1 MNPNK
6 LIEIAKLLP
15 NMRSTKSTIADV
27 ALHAGVS
34 TATVSRVINDF
45 PCSENTR
52 LRVLRSIAD
61 LKYKVNIDG
70 QALRSRKTNR
80 ILLSLAN
87 ISNPFYTS
95 LAENIESVISQS
107 GYHIL
112 LSASASNEDAIQEQI
127 EKANSGFVDG
137 FIFGPITYS
146 PATKNKLKRLTI
158 PTVVFGPH
166 IPGTKIDSIG
176 TNEYHGMKEA
186 ILYLRAQGKK
196 KFLLFNGPID
206 SIPGLNRN
214 NYFLKIMSEIK
225 GNSILHEVANTVSFT
240 FDQANI
246 EIRNLKSLSKFDAI
260 ICGNDLMAAAV
271 INYLREKN
279 VSIPEETAVVGIDN
293 DDLCTYMYP
302 KISSI
307 DINIPEQGEAA
318 AKALLSRLENPKLK
332 HREHL
337 TVSRFIPR
345 QST

>member
-1 MNPNK
+1 MK
-6 LIEIAKLLP
+6 SA
-15 NMRSTKSTIADV
+15 KSTIADV

-61 LKYKVNIDG
+61 LSYKVNIDG

-112 LSASASNEDAIQEQI
+112 LSASASTEDAIQEQI

-137 FIFGPITYS
+137 FIFGPITFS
-146 PATKNKLKRLTI
+146 PATISKLKKLTI
-158 PTVVFGPH
+158 PTVLLGPP
-166 IPGTKIDSIG
+166 IPGTKIDSVG
-176 TNEYHGMKEA
+176 TDEYHGMKEG
-186 ILYLRAQGKK
+186 ILYLRAKGKK

-206 SIPGLNRN
+206 SIPGRNRN
-214 NYFLKIMSEIK
+214 NCFLKIMSEFKEKSIK
-225 GNSILHEVANTVSFT
+225 YDVVNTSSFT
-240 FDQANI
+240 FEQADIDIRSLNI
-246 EIRNLKSLSKFDAI
+246 VFDFDAI

-279 VSIPEETAVVGIDN
+279 RAIPEETAVLGLDN
-293 DDLCTYMYP
+293 DDFCSYVHP

-318 AKALLSRLENPKLK
+318 AKALLSRLQNPKQK
-332 HREHL
+332 FTEHL
-337 TVSRFIPR
+337 TVSRFMPR

>member
-1 MNPNK
+1 MTR
-6 LIEIAKLLP
+6 A
-15 NMRSTKSTIADV
+15 KSTIADV

-34 TATVSRVINDF
+34 TATVSRVINKS

-52 LRVLRSIAD
+52 LRVLRSIKE
-61 LKYKVNIDG
+61 LGYKVNTDG

-87 ISNPFYTS
+87 ISNPFYTT
-95 LAENIESVISQS
+95 LAETIENAISKS

-112 LSASASNEDAIQEQI
+112 LSASANDEEEIQEQI
-127 EKANSGFVDG
+127 EKAGSGFVDG
-137 FIFGPITYS
+137 FIFGPITFS
-146 PATKNKLKRLTI
+146 PTTVDKLKKLTI
-158 PTVVFGPH
+158 PTVLIGPH
-166 IPGTKIDSIG
+166 IRGTKIDSVG

-186 ILYLRAQGKK
+186 ILYLRTKGKK
-196 KFLLFNGPID
+196 RFLLFNGPLD

-214 NYFLKIMSEIK
+214 NCFLKIMSEINEK
-225 GNSILHEVANTVSFT
+225 SVKFDVVNTSSFT

-246 EIRNLKSLSKFDAI
+246 EIRKLVTIFNFDAI

-271 INYLREKN
+271 INYLREQN
-279 VSIPEETAVVGIDN
+279 RAIPEETAVLGLDN
-293 DDLCTYMYP
+293 DDFCSYVYP

-318 AKALLSRLENPKLK
+318 AKALLSRIQNPKQK
-332 HREHL
+332 YSEHL

>member
-1 MNPNK
+1 MK
-6 LIEIAKLLP
+6 SA
-15 NMRSTKSTIADV
+15 KSTIADV

-34 TATVSRVINDF
+34 TATVSRVINNS
-45 PCSENTR
+45 PSSENTR
-52 LRVLRSIAD
+52 LRVLRSIEA
-61 LKYKVNIDG
+61 LNYKVNIDG

-87 ISNPFYTS
+87 ISNPFYTT
-95 LAENIESVISQS
+95 LAENIENAISKS

-112 LSASASNEDAIQEQI
+112 LSASANNEEEIQEQI
-127 EKANSGFVDG
+127 EKAGSGFVDG
-137 FIFGPITYS
+137 FIFGPITFS
-146 PATKNKLKRLTI
+146 PTTISKLKKLTI
-158 PTVVFGPH
+158 PTVLIGPH
-166 IPGTKIDSIG
+166 IRGTKMDTVG

-186 ILYLRAQGKK
+186 ILYLRAKGKK

-214 NYFLKIMSEIK
+214 NCFLKIMSEIK
-225 GNSILHEVANTVSFT
+225 EKSVKFDVVNTPSFT
-240 FDQANI
+240 FEQANI
-246 EIRNLKSLSKFDAI
+246 DIRKLSTALDFDAI

-271 INYLREKN
+271 INYLREQN
-279 VSIPEETAVVGIDN
+279 RSIPEQTAVLGLDN
-293 DDLCTYMYP
+293 DDFCSYVYP

-318 AKALLSRLENPKLK
+318 AKALLSRLQNPKQK
-332 HREHL
+332 YSEHL